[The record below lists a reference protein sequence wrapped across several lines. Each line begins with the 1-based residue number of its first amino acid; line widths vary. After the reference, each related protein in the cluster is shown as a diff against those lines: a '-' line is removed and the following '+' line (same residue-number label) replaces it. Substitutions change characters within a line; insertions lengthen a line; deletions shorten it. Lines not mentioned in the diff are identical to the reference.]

1 MSLAKYVISTLIL
14 FMLYGC
20 AGAHI
25 SIPVGPVTI
34 GTDISMFSGISHD
47 RDDGHSD
54 EEAAD
59 ESISDEYAHQHE
71 RE

>member
-1 MSLAKYVISTLIL
+1 MNLVKYVVPVLGL
-14 FMLYGC
+14 LMLNGC

-34 GTDISMFSGISHD
+34 GTDISMFGDSGRD
-47 RDDGHSD
+47 RNYNHVD
-54 EEAAD
+54 EEASDELMHD
-59 ESISDEYAHQHE
+59 ESDHQDE